1 MVGDDTK
8 SNDVI
13 WIVLAT
19 MVLCGGVLRAMAA
32 GGDLWFDEIWSLD
45 HLAMALASDDWRDLA
60 ALLFHDNTHLLNTL
74 WIYLLGPDASPM
86 AYRSLAVF
94 SGTLG
99 IILGFLVGR
108 RRSVAEGLLF
118 ALLLALS
125 YPLVH
130 YGGEARGYAPMMT
143 AALAALWTAELWLD
157 EPTAGRAAAFVAVS
171 LFGIMAHLTF
181 FVVQAAIGLYILWA
195 LLRASGSVVSTGAKL
210 VVLFGAQI
218 VYLTVFG
225 AVAWDNMII
234 GGGAFVP
241 PAVAVPGLLLPLL
254 GIDAVGTVDPA
265 SLQGKALAVS
275 FAVALLAALFISQS
289 GDRIVIAVT
298 VFVFPLAFVVFQSS
312 AVSTPRYFLAAAPF
326 VLLLATRGLMWLLAG
341 VGRSRLLGR
350 LLVVAFILGNI
361 MMISEFLKGGRGD
374 FNRAFDQM
382 TAAFEGESTV
392 AAFHERSVDVHL
404 GWWQRHG
411 GDTGLRFV
419 EKVDEG
425 NEPAT
430 WFVSNGGRGVESGRY
445 LERAVGSGASVRYE
459 RFRVYGHWGFSG
471 DTWAVYRRAQ

>member
-1 MVGDDTK
+1 MIGGDTK

-19 MVLCGGVLRAMAA
+19 MVVCGGVLRAMAA

-45 HLAMALASDDWRDLA
+45 HLGMALASDDWHDRA

-74 WIYLLGPDASPM
+74 WLYFLGPDASPM

-143 AALAALWTAELWLD
+143 AALAALWIAELWMD
-157 EPTAGRAAAFVAVS
+157 EPTTGRAAAFVAVS
-171 LFGIMAHLTF
+171 LIGIMAHLTF

-195 LLRASGSVVSTGAKL
+195 LLRTSGSVVSTGAKL
-210 VVLFGAQI
+210 VILFGAQI
-218 VYLTVFG
+218 VYLTVFT
-225 AVAWDNMII
+225 ALAWDNMVI

-241 PAVAVPGLLLPLL
+241 PAVAVPALLLPLL

-265 SLQGKALAVS
+265 SLQGIALAVS
-275 FAVALLAALFISQS
+275 FAIALLAALFISRS
-289 GDRIVIAVT
+289 DDRIVLAVT
-298 VFVFPLAFVVFQSS
+298 VFVFPLAFVVFQPG

-326 VLLLATRGLMWLLAG
+326 VLLSATRGLMWLLAG
-341 VGRSRLLGR
+341 AGRSRLAGR

-374 FNRAFDQM
+374 FNGAFHQM
-382 TAAFEGESTV
+382 TSAIEGEATV
-392 AAFHERSVDVHL
+392 TAFHERSVDVHL
-404 GWWQRHG
+404 GWWQRQG
-411 GDTGLRFV
+411 GTGLRFV
-419 EKVDEG
+419 EKEGEG

-430 WFVSNGGRGVESGRY
+430 WFVSNGGRGAESNRY
-445 LERAVGSGASVRYE
+445 LDRTAGFDAPVRYE
-459 RFRVYGHWGFSG
+459 RFGVYEHWGFSG
-471 DTWAVYRRAQ
+471 DTWAVYRRVQ

>member
-1 MVGDDTK
+1 MIGGDTK

-19 MVLCGGVLRAMAA
+19 MVVCGGVLRAMAA

-45 HLAMALASDDWRDLA
+45 HLGMALASDDWHDRA

-74 WIYLLGPDASPM
+74 WLYFLGPDASPM

-143 AALAALWTAELWLD
+143 AALAALWIAELWMD
-157 EPTAGRAAAFVAVS
+157 EPTTGRAAAFVAVS
-171 LFGIMAHLTF
+171 LIGIMAHLTF

-195 LLRASGSVVSTGAKL
+195 LLRTSGSVVSTGAKL
-210 VVLFGAQI
+210 VILFGAQI
-218 VYLTVFG
+218 VYLTVFT
-225 AVAWDNMII
+225 ALAWDNMVI

-241 PAVAVPGLLLPLL
+241 PAVAVPTLLLPLL

-265 SLQGKALAVS
+265 SLQGIALAVS
-275 FAVALLAALFISQS
+275 FAIALLAALFISRS
-289 GDRIVIAVT
+289 DDRIVLAVT
-298 VFVFPLAFVVFQSS
+298 VFVFPLG
-312 AVSTPRYFLAAAPF
+312 P
-326 VLLLATRGLMWLLAG
+326 
-341 VGRSRLLGR
+341 
-350 LLVVAFILGNI
+350 
-361 MMISEFLKGGRGD
+361 
-374 FNRAFDQM
+374 
-382 TAAFEGESTV
+382 
-392 AAFHERSVDVHL
+392 VD
-404 GWWQRHG
+404 
-411 GDTGLRFV
+411 
-419 EKVDEG
+419 
-425 NEPAT
+425 
-430 WFVSNGGRGVESGRY
+430 S
-445 LERAVGSGASVRYE
+445 
-459 RFRVYGHWGFSG
+459 
-471 DTWAVYRRAQ
+471 